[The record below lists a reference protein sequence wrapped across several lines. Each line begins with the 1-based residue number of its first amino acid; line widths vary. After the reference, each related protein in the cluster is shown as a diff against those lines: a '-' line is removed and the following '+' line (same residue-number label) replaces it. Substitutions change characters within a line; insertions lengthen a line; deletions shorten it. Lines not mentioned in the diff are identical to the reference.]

1 MDIRGL
7 FAGAVEPPERRTP
20 TAWWFAFAADRLV
33 VREGAAAIE
42 LPLGAEAEG
51 LGFAPESRHYLGLL
65 DGRDCWALDL
75 GPDPAQVLPEG
86 WALHHLRGLYSRLD
100 DDLFALAGRAV
111 QVVEW
116 GRNHRFC
123 GRCGAATAS
132 IPGERAKRCPA
143 CGLIT
148 YPRLSPAVIMQV
160 TRDDRILLARNASF
174 RGGFYSVL
182 AGFVEPGESLEG
194 TVRRELREEVGI
206 EVEEIRY
213 FGSQPWPFPNSLM
226 IGFTAKWAANEIAV
240 DERELAAADWFP
252 ADALPKIPPPPSI
265 ARRLIDDFIEWSG
278 TGGASGPVGE

>member
-1 MDIRGL
+1 MDIRGV

-20 TAWWFAFAADRLV
+20 TAWWFAFAADQLV
-33 VREGAAAIE
+33 IREGTDGIE
-42 LPLGAEAEG
+42 LPFGADPDE
-51 LGFAPESRHYLGLL
+51 LGFSPEARHYLGLL

-86 WALHHLRGLYSRLD
+86 WKTHPLRGLYSRID

-123 GRCGAATAS
+123 GRCGAATES
-132 IPGERAKRCPA
+132 ITGERARRCPA
-143 CGLIT
+143 CGLTT
-148 YPRLSPAVIMQV
+148 YPRLSPAVIVQV
-160 TRDDRILLARNASF
+160 TRGDRILLARNASF

-194 TVRRELREEVGI
+194 TVQREIREEVGI
-206 EVEEIRY
+206 QVEDIRY

-226 IGFTAKWAANEIAV
+226 IGFTAKWAANEIAI
-240 DERELAAADWFP
+240 DDRELAAADWFT
-252 ADALPKIPPPPSI
+252 ADALPNIPPPPSI
-265 ARRLIDDFIEWSG
+265 ARRLIDDFIAKSG
-278 TGGASGPVGE
+278 RSGASGPVGQ